1 MSGSQTG
8 PRASFKDRAKSALA
22 DKTLKIAIDRTTGN
36 AERKR
41 AVAVAA
47 FPEYEAARAR
57 GKAIKDHVIAH
68 LDHYLEQ
75 FERNASAAG
84 ARVHWA
90 VDDAEA
96 RAIVTRIC
104 LDAKAKLVTRSKSML
119 GEEIGL
125 PHALAD
131 AGIERVETD
140 LAEHIIQLAGE
151 APSHIVWPAM
161 HRTREQVAELF
172 RTGHHPPPAA
182 EDPATMVQSARRE
195 LRAKFLS
202 ADIGI
207 SGANF
212 LVADTGATCTVTNE
226 GNAELT
232 TTPPRIHI
240 VTAGI
245 EKIVP
250 STAHAFALLRLLVRS
265 ATGGELTQYTTF
277 HCGPKRPGDAD
288 GPEEMHIVLV
298 DNGRTKMLADEFR
311 EMLRCIRCGACMN
324 HCVVYRQI
332 GGHAYGG
339 TYPGPMGSVLTPVLD
354 GLVGSRDLPNACT
367 MNGRCAEVCPVGIPL
382 PTLLRAW
389 RIRSW
394 RERLEPGALRVG
406 IGLWAA
412 LAKRPALYRLASR
425 IGVRAIRMFG
435 RAGWISRLPLAGG
448 WTAHRDMP
456 RPTGRTFMELYRTE
470 QAKKGSRP

>member
-1 MSGSQTG
+1 MHAAPQ
-8 PRASFKDRAKSALA
+8 ASFKARTTAALA
-22 DKTLKIAIDRTTGN
+22 DRTLKLAIDRTTGN

-41 AVAVAA
+41 AAAVSA
-47 FPEYEAARAR
+47 FPEFEAARER
-57 GKAIKDHVIAH
+57 GRAIKNHVIAH
-68 LDHYLEQ
+68 LDYYLEM
-75 FERNASAAG
+75 FERNATASG
-84 ARVHWA
+84 AKVHWA
-90 VDDAEA
+90 ADDAEA

-140 LAEHIIQLAGE
+140 LAEHIIQLAGDP
-151 APSHIVWPAM
+151 PSHIVWPAM

-172 RTGHHPPPAA
+172 KTGPRPPPAA
-182 EDPATMVQSARRE
+182 DDPATMVQSARRE

-207 SGANF
+207 SGSNF

-277 HCGPKRPGDAD
+277 HCGPRRPGDAD

-298 DNGRTKMLADEFR
+298 DNGRTGMLADEFR

-339 TYPGPMGSVLTPVLD
+339 TYPGPMGSVLTPVLS
-354 GLVGSRDLPNACT
+354 GLEKSRDLPNACT
-367 MNGRCAEVCPVGIPL
+367 MNGRCGEVCPVGIPL

-389 RIRSW
+389 RVRSW
-394 RERLEPGALRVG
+394 RERLEPGPVRMG
-406 IGLWAA
+406 IGLWAQVA
-412 LAKRPALYRLASR
+412 RRPALYRLASR
-425 IGVRAIRMFG
+425 IGVRALRLFG
-435 RAGWISRLPLAGG
+435 RGGWITSLPLAGG
-448 WTAHRDMP
+448 WTQYRDLP
-456 RPTGRTFMELYRTE
+456 RPSGRTFMEQYRATGKE
-470 QAKKGSRP
+470 TRP

>member
-1 MSGSQTG
+1 MSAPEAAVQV
-8 PRASFKDRAKSALA
+8 SFKNRAKTALA
-22 DKTLKIAIDRTTGN
+22 DRTLKIAIDRTTGT
-36 AERKR
+36 AEAKR

-47 FPEYEAARAR
+47 FPEFQAARAR
-57 GKAIKDHVIAH
+57 GRAIKDHVIAH

-75 FERNASAAG
+75 FERNATASG
-84 ARVHWA
+84 ATVHWA
-90 VDDAEA
+90 SDDAEA
-96 RAIVTRIC
+96 RAIITRIC

-172 RTGHHPPPAA
+172 KIAHHPPPAA
-182 EDPATMVQSARRE
+182 DDPATMVQSARRE
-195 LRAKFLS
+195 LRAKFLG

-207 SGANF
+207 SGSNF

-250 STAHAFALLRLLVRS
+250 TTAHALSLLRLLVRS

-298 DNGRTKMLADEFR
+298 DNGRTRMLDNEFR

-339 TYPGPMGSVLTPVLD
+339 TYPGPMGSVLTPVLN
-354 GLVGSRDLPNACT
+354 GLAGSRDLPNACT
-367 MNGRCAEVCPVGIPL
+367 MNGRCAEVCPVEIPI

-389 RIRSW
+389 RFRSW
-394 RERLEPGALRVG
+394 RERLEPGSLRAG
-406 IGLWAA
+406 IGIWAV
-412 LAKRPALYRLASR
+412 LARRPGLYRLASR
-425 IGVRAIRMFG
+425 IGVRALRLFG
-435 RAGWISRLPLAGG
+435 KGGWIARLPLAGG
-448 WTAHRDMP
+448 WTAHRDLP
-456 RPTGRTFMELYRTE
+456 RPAGRTFMDQYRAH
-470 QAKKGSRP
+470 QAHKGRRP

>member
-1 MSGSQTG
+1 MSAPEASVQV
-8 PRASFKDRAKSALA
+8 SFKNRAKTALA
-22 DKTLKIAIDRTTGN
+22 DRTLKIAIDRTTGT
-36 AERKR
+36 AEAKR

-47 FPEYEAARAR
+47 FPEFQAARAR
-57 GKAIKDHVIAH
+57 GRAIKDHVIAH

-75 FERNASAAG
+75 FERNATASG
-84 ARVHWA
+84 ATVHWA
-90 VDDAEA
+90 SDDAEA
-96 RAIVTRIC
+96 RAIITRIC

-172 RTGHHPPPAA
+172 KMAHHLPPSAD
-182 EDPATMVQSARRE
+182 DPATMVQSARRE
-195 LRAKFLS
+195 LRAKFLG

-207 SGANF
+207 SGSNF

-250 STAHAFALLRLLVRS
+250 TTAHALSLLRLLVRS

-298 DNGRTKMLADEFR
+298 DNGRTRMLDNEFR

-339 TYPGPMGSVLTPVLD
+339 VYPGPMGAVLTPVLA
-354 GLVGSRDLPNACT
+354 GLERSRDLPSACT
-367 MNGRCAEVCPVGIPL
+367 MNGRCAEVCPVQIPL

-389 RIRSW
+389 RGRSW
-394 RERLEPGALRVG
+394 RERLEPSGLRYG

-412 LAKRPALYRLASR
+412 VARRPRLYRFASGA
-425 IGVRAIRMFG
+425 GVRLLRRLG
-435 RAGWISRLPLAGG
+435 KGGWISRLPLAGG
-448 WTAHRDMP
+448 WTGSRDFP
-456 RPTGRTFMELYRTE
+456 KPAGRTFMELYRDE
-470 QAKKGSRP
+470 QSGKGGTS

>member
-1 MSGSQTG
+1 MSGAHAGAQA
-8 PRASFKDRAKSALA
+8 PFKDRATAALA

-41 AVAVAA
+41 AAAVAA
-47 FPEYEAARAR
+47 FPEFEAARAR

-75 FERNASAAG
+75 FERNATASG
-84 ARVHWA
+84 AKVHWA
-90 VDDAEA
+90 VDDAGA

-104 LDAKAKLVTRSKSML
+104 LEAKAKLVTRSKSML

-151 APSHIVWPAM
+151 KPSHIVWPAM

-172 RTGHHPPPAA
+172 KTGHHPPPAA

-195 LRAKFLS
+195 LRTKFLS

-250 STAHAFALLRLLVRS
+250 STVHAFALLRLLVRS

-298 DNGRTKMLADEFR
+298 DNGRTRMLADEFR
-311 EMLRCIRCGACMN
+311 AMLRCIRCGACMN

-354 GLVGSRDLPNACT
+354 GLAGSRDLPNACT

-394 RERLEPGALRVG
+394 REKLEPGALRVG
-406 IGLWAA
+406 ISLWAK

-435 RAGWISRLPLAGG
+435 KAGWISRLPLAGG
-448 WTAHRDMP
+448 WTTHRDMP
-456 RPTGRTFMELYRTE
+456 RPTGRTFMEQYRAE
-470 QAKKGSRP
+470 QAKKGGRP

>member
-1 MSGSQTG
+1 MSAPQAG
-8 PRASFKDRAKSALA
+8 PQAPFKDRAKAALA

-47 FPEYEAARAR
+47 FPEFEAACAR

-68 LDHYLEQ
+68 LDHYLEE
-75 FERNASAAG
+75 FERNATASG
-84 ARVHWA
+84 AKVHWA

-151 APSHIVWPAM
+151 KPSHIVWPAM

-172 RTGHHPPPAA
+172 KTGHHPPPAA

-195 LRAKFLS
+195 LRAKFLA

-240 VTAGI
+240 VTAGV

-250 STAHAFALLRLLVRS
+250 TTAHAFALLRLLVRS
-265 ATGGELTQYTTF
+265 ATGGEITQYTTF

-298 DNGRTKMLADEFR
+298 DNGRTTMLTDEFR

-354 GLVGSRDLPNACT
+354 GLARSRDLPNACT

-394 RERLEPGALRVG
+394 REGLEPGALRAG
-406 IGLWAA
+406 IGLWAM
-412 LAKRPALYRLASR
+412 LAKRPALYRLASQ
-425 IGVRAIRMFG
+425 IGVRAIRLFG
-435 RAGWISRLPLAGG
+435 KTGWISRLPLAGG

-456 RPTGRTFMELYRTE
+456 RPAGRTFMEQYRAE
-470 QAKKGSRP
+470 QAKKGSQK

>member
-1 MSGSQTG
+1 MQEATL
-8 PRASFKDRAKSALA
+8 SFKARAKEALA
-22 DKTLKIAIDRTTGN
+22 DPTLKIAIDRTTGT

-41 AVAVAA
+41 AVAMTQ
-47 FPEYEAARAR
+47 FPQFEAARER
-57 GKAIKDHVIAH
+57 GKRIKDHVIAN
-68 LDHYLEQ
+68 LDHYLLE
-75 FERNASAAG
+75 FERNATASG
-84 ARVHWA
+84 ATVHWA
-90 VDDAEA
+90 SDDAEA
-96 RAIVTRIC
+96 RAIISRIC

-172 RTGHHPPPAA
+172 KIAHHPPPAA
-182 EDPATMVQSARRE
+182 DDPATMVQSARRE
-195 LRAKFLS
+195 LRAKFLG

-207 SGANF
+207 SGSNF

-250 STAHAFALLRLLVRS
+250 TTAHALSLLRLLVRS

-298 DNGRTKMLADEFR
+298 DNGRTRMLANEFR

-339 TYPGPMGSVLTPVLD
+339 TYPGPMGSVLTPVLN
-354 GLVGSRDLPNACT
+354 GLAGSRDLPNACT
-367 MNGRCAEVCPVGIPL
+367 MNGRCAEVCPVEIPI

-394 RERLEPGALRVG
+394 REKLEPGSLRAG
-406 IGLWAA
+406 IGIWAV
-412 LAKRPALYRLASR
+412 LARRPGLYRLASR
-425 IGVRAIRMFG
+425 IGVRAIRLFG
-435 RAGWISRLPLAGG
+435 KGGWIARLPLAGG
-448 WTAHRDMP
+448 WTAHRDLP
-456 RPTGRTFMELYRTE
+456 RPTGRTFMDQYRAQ
-470 QAKKGSRP
+470 QADKGDRP